1 MKRIGTAAL
10 LSAGGAAAY
19 GVALIAMDVLIAHR
33 YGLGGQAA
41 VFQAAYQVPSTLI
54 AILSGGAILGT
65 LIPLVSRS
73 IHQPDIARTNDI
85 LARVAGFIL
94 VTQSLAVLAMVL
106 FAPQIVAAV
115 ASGFT
120 PALQYEV
127 VSVLRWLLPL
137 LLLNGLASIGIS
149 TLLAAQRV
157 VLANLA
163 PALMPLAGMAT
174 WWFWDDHGARWIAW
188 GYLAGTTL
196 QIAVLAIHLHRDRLA
211 FLPPVWPRGEAV
223 RTFMHTFMATAL
235 AHAAL
240 SAVLLVNT
248 AIAGSLSARDL
259 VTFIYGGK
267 LVLLALAFLTS
278 LMNNVGLPYLAHLA
292 QQGDLALFRQR
303 LRHILRLA
311 ALGGSVVALVWV
323 LLAGWLIELLYARGE
338 FSAEDVA
345 AVVEVQ
351 RIFVL
356 QAPFYLVGVVCWRT
370 LNVIG
375 EWRPLLLA
383 SLVALLVDVVAAA
396 VLTPLYHSSGVA
408 AAYCLSMV
416 AWAAML
422 LLALRQRTKGELQ
435 GLHS

>member
-10 LSAGGAAAY
+10 LSASGAAVY
-19 GVALIAMDVLIAHR
+19 GLALIAMDVLIAYR

-41 VFQAAYQVPSTLI
+41 VFQAAFQVSSTLI
-54 AILSGGAILGT
+54 AILSGGAILGP
-65 LIPLVSRS
+65 LIPLASRAL
-73 IHQPDIARTNDI
+73 HQADAARSSDF
-85 LARVAGFIL
+85 LARVAGFVL
-94 VTQSLAVLAMVL
+94 AAQTLAVLAMFL
-106 FAPQIVAAV
+106 LAPQIVGLV
-115 ASGFT
+115 ASGF
-120 PALQYEV
+120 PLALQLETV
-127 VSVLRWLLPL
+127 AVLHWLLPL
-137 LLLNGLASIGIS
+137 LLLNGLASIGIA

-157 VLANLA
+157 VLANLV

-174 WWFWDDHGARWIAW
+174 WLFWDAHGARWIAW
-188 GYLAGTTL
+188 GYLAGTAL
-196 QIAVLAIHLHRDRLA
+196 QVVLLALHLRRSQGLA
-211 FLPPVWPRGEAV
+211 FLPPAWPRGEAV
-223 RTFMHTFMATAL
+223 ASFVRTFMATSL

-240 SAVLLVNT
+240 STVLLVNT
-248 AIAGSLSARDL
+248 GIAGSLSARDL
-259 VTFIYGGK
+259 AAFVYGGK

-278 LMNNVGLPYLAHLA
+278 LMNNVGLPYLVHLA
-292 QQGDLALFRQR
+292 QQGDQALFRQR

-311 ALGGSVVALVWV
+311 ALGGSVVALVWI

-375 EWRPLLLA
+375 EWRSLLLA
-383 SLVALLVDVVAAA
+383 SLVALLLDVVAAA

-408 AAYCLSMV
+408 AAYCLSVV
-416 AWAAML
+416 AWSAML
-422 LLALRQRTKGELQ
+422 LLALHREHQ
-435 GLHS
+435 GLHT